1 MSVFVRFTAK
11 DVATLMATSMIVKG
25 EMLSYLVMTFGVYKL
40 MVCHERAIQ
49 VWIFCNRWKERFS
62 GSWHKVWLFY
72 SILIGY

>member
-1 MSVFVRFTAK
+1 MHHFPVDCRLFSFVYEQNMSVFVRFTAK

-49 VWIFCNRWKERFS
+49 VWIF
-62 GSWHKVWLFY
+62 
-72 SILIGY
+72 